1 MSECNKGEQRRMSG
15 IGILCGICFALGWF
29 GCMIHSY
36 LYDKYH
42 KKSMKRLRNREES
55 KQCQQRYY
63 VRL

>member
-1 MSECNKGEQRRMSG
+1 MSG